1 MASLYIH
8 IPFCKKACHYCS
20 FYFTLST
27 VKKAEFILALCKEIE
42 TRRDELKGQSIS
54 SIYFGGG
61 TPSLLSYQDIGKV
74 LKTINKSYS
83 IESNAEIS
91 LESNPENLSASYLT
105 ELKAL
110 AFNRLSIGV
119 QSFSNSDLEIMNRN
133 HNSSQALEAVKLAR
147 KKFDNI
153 SLDLIFGL
161 PHSGMSQWKSNLEQA
176 VTLDIHHIS
185 TYNLTVEEKTALA
198 RKVGRNELPIEPD
211 DTLNEMYFHTINY
224 LEENGLK
231 HYEISNFGKENHWSQ
246 HNISY
251 WMHKPYL
258 GFGPSAHSYS
268 GKERRWNVSNLKNYI
283 ESIEKGENY
292 SENEVLSPENKY
304 NEYVMTR
311 LRTIFGLGIE
321 EIKTTFGES
330 FEYHFLSKVK
340 ELQAQNWILEENKH
354 YKLTS
359 SGKVLADYLASELML

>member
-27 VKKAEFILALCKEIE
+27 VKKAEFIEALCKEIQSQSN
-42 TRRDELKGQSIS
+42 DLKGQTIS

-61 TPSLLSYQDIGKV
+61 TPSLLSYQDLDKV
-74 LKTINKSYS
+74 LETINKNYT
-83 IESNAEIS
+83 IDLNPEIS
-91 LESNPENLSASYLT
+91 IESNPENLTESYLN
-105 ELKAL
+105 ELRAL

-133 HNSSQALEAVKLAR
+133 HNVNQALEAVKLAR
-147 KKFDNI
+147 RKFDNI
-153 SLDLIFGL
+153 SIDLIFGL
-161 PHSGMSQWKSNLEQA
+161 PHSGMKQWQTNLEQA
-176 VTLDIHHIS
+176 VSLDIDHIS

-211 DTLNEMYFHTINY
+211 DTLNEMYFHTIDF
-224 LEENGLK
+224 LEKHGLIQ
-231 HYEISNFGKENHWSQ
+231 YEISNFGKENHWSQ
-246 HNISY
+246 HNMSY
-251 WMHKPYL
+251 WLQKPYL

-268 GKERRWNVSNLKNYI
+268 GVERRWNVSNLKNYI
-283 ESIEKGENY
+283 EAINKGENF
-292 SENEVLSPENKY
+292 SEYEVLSIENKY

-321 EIKTTFGES
+321 EIKTTFGEN
-330 FEYHFLSKVK
+330 FEHHFLSKVK
-340 ELQAQNWILEENKH
+340 ELQAQNWIQEENKH

-359 SGKVLADYLASELML
+359 SGKVLADHLASELML

>member
-27 VKKAEFILALCKEIE
+27 VKKAEFIEALCKEIQS
-42 TRRDELKGQSIS
+42 RSGELKGQTIS

-61 TPSLLSYQDIGKV
+61 TPSLLSYKDLDRIIE
-74 LKTINKSYS
+74 TINKNYS
-83 IESNAEIS
+83 IGHNPEIS
-91 LESNPENLSASYLT
+91 IESNPENLSASYIN
-105 ELKAL
+105 ELQAL

-119 QSFSNSDLEIMNRN
+119 QSFSDSDLEIMNRN
-133 HNSSQALEAVKLAR
+133 HNANQALAAVKLAR
-147 KKFDNI
+147 TKFDNI
-153 SLDLIFGL
+153 SIDLIFGL
-161 PHSGMSQWKSNLEQA
+161 PHSGMKQWKSNLEQA
-176 VTLDIHHIS
+176 MALEIGHIS

-198 RKVGRNELPIEPD
+198 RKVGRGELPIEPD
-211 DTLNEMYFHTINY
+211 DTLNAMYFHTIDF
-224 LEENGLK
+224 LEKHGLFQ
-231 HYEISNFGKENHWSQ
+231 YEISNFGKENYWSQ
-246 HNISY
+246 HNMSY
-251 WMHKPYL
+251 WLQKPYL

-268 GKERRWNVSNLKNYI
+268 GQERRWNISNLKNYI
-283 ESIEKGENY
+283 EAINKGENIAE
-292 SENEVLSPENKY
+292 SEVLSMENKY

-321 EIKTTFGES
+321 EIKTTFGEI
-330 FEYHFLSKVK
+330 FEHHFLSKVK

-359 SGKVLADYLASELML
+359 SGKVLADHLASELML